1 MEKSNIVAQHLTIK
15 LSDFE
20 GPLDLLLHLI
30 KKSELDIFDLPI
42 ATITAQYLA
51 FIQAQQDMQLDVASE
66 YLVMA
71 ATLVQIKS
79 ADLLPQETYD
89 DDMLVEELND
99 PRDELMRQLLTYKQ
113 FQAASAQLRERE
125 CADHQSFAR
134 LPMAVPADFE
144 PDMALAPGLGL
155 VDLQVA
161 FAKLLRKKRQ
171 HEPISRRVVREKM
184 TMAHAVANIRQ
195 HFAAHQVGDMLP
207 FESLFDQLHDRE
219 SLVMT
224 FIALLEM
231 AKEDQVILH
240 QTDAQ
245 AEIFVE
251 IENIDGHE

>member
-1 MEKSNIVAQHLTIK
+1 
-15 LSDFE
+15 
-20 GPLDLLLHLI
+20 
-30 KKSELDIFDLPI
+30 
-42 ATITAQYLA
+42 
-51 FIQAQQDMQLDVASE
+51 
-66 YLVMA
+66 
-71 ATLVQIKS
+71 
-79 ADLLPQETYD
+79 
-89 DDMLVEELND
+89 
-99 PRDELMRQLLTYKQ
+99 
-113 FQAASAQLRERE
+113 
-125 CADHQSFAR
+125 
-134 LPMAVPADFE
+134 
-144 PDMALAPGLGL
+144 

-207 FESLFDQLHDRE
+207 FESLFYQLHDRE

>member
-1 MEKSNIVAQHLTIK
+1 MEKSNIVAQRLTIK

-51 FIQAQQDMQLDVASE
+51 FIQTQQEMQLDVASE

-71 ATLVQIKS
+71 ATLLQIKS

-89 DDMLVEELND
+89 DEVLLDEYQD
-99 PRDELMRQLLTYKQ
+99 PREELMRQLLTYKQ
-113 FQAASAQLRERE
+113 FQAASTQLRERE
-125 CADHQSFAR
+125 QVDHQSFAR

-144 PDMALAPGLGL
+144 LDVALAPGLGL
-155 VDLQVA
+155 VDLQLA

-184 TMAHAVANIRQ
+184 TMAQAVTNIRR
-195 HFAAHQVGDMLP
+195 HFATHQVGDMVT
-207 FESLFDQLHDRE
+207 FASLFDQLHDRE

-231 AKEDQVILH
+231 AKADQVILH

-251 IENIDGHE
+251 IENLDGHE

>member
-1 MEKSNIVAQHLTIK
+1 MEKSDIVTHSLTIK

-42 ATITAQYLA
+42 ATITGQYLA

-71 ATLVQIKS
+71 TTLVQIKS
-79 ADLLPQETYD
+79 ADLLPQETFD
-89 DDMLVEELND
+89 DVLVAEDFID
-99 PRDELMRQLLTYKQ
+99 PRDALMQQLLTYKQ
-113 FQAASAQLRERE
+113 FQAASEQLRERE
-125 CADHQSFAR
+125 QTDQQSFAR
-134 LPMAVPADFE
+134 LPMLVPEDFE
-144 PDMALAPGLGL
+144 PANTLAPGLGL

-171 HEPISRRVVREKM
+171 HTPISRRVVREKF
-184 TMAHAVANIRQ
+184 TMAQAVENILQR
-195 HFAAHQVGDMLP
+195 FAMHQVGDMLT

-219 SLVMT
+219 PLVMT

-231 AKEDQVILH
+231 AKEDKITLH
-240 QTDAQ
+240 QADAQ
-245 AEIFVE
+245 SEIFLE
-251 IENIDGHE
+251 IEK

>member
-1 MEKSNIVAQHLTIK
+1 MEKSNIVAQRLTIK

-51 FIQAQQDMQLDVASE
+51 FIQTQQEMQLDVASE

-89 DDMLVEELND
+89 NEVLLDEYQD
-99 PRDELMRQLLTYKQ
+99 PREELMRQLLTYKH

-125 CADHQSFAR
+125 QVDHQSFAR

-144 PDMALAPGLGL
+144 LDVALAPGLGL
-155 VDLQVA
+155 VDLQLA

-184 TMAHAVANIRQ
+184 TMAQAVTNIRR
-195 HFAAHQVGDMLP
+195 HFATHQVGDMVT
-207 FESLFDQLHDRE
+207 FASLFDQLHDRE

-231 AKEDQVILH
+231 AKADQVILH

-251 IENIDGHE
+251 IENLDGHE

>member
-1 MEKSNIVAQHLTIK
+1 MEKSNIVAQRLTIK

-51 FIQAQQDMQLDVASE
+51 FIQTQQEMQLDVASE

-89 DDMLVEELND
+89 DEVLLDEYQD
-99 PRDELMRQLLTYKQ
+99 PREELMRQLLTYKQ

-125 CADHQSFAR
+125 QVDHQSFAR

-144 PDMALAPGLGL
+144 LDVALAPGLGL
-155 VDLQVA
+155 VDLQLA

-171 HEPISRRVVREKM
+171 YEPISRRVVREKM
-184 TMAHAVANIRQ
+184 TMAQAVTNIRR
-195 HFAAHQVGDMLP
+195 HFATHQVGDMVT
-207 FESLFDQLHDRE
+207 FASLFDQLHDRE

-231 AKEDQVILH
+231 AKADQVILH

-251 IENIDGHE
+251 IENLDGHE

>member
-1 MEKSNIVAQHLTIK
+1 
-15 LSDFE
+15 
-20 GPLDLLLHLI
+20 
-30 KKSELDIFDLPI
+30 
-42 ATITAQYLA
+42 
-51 FIQAQQDMQLDVASE
+51 
-66 YLVMA
+66 
-71 ATLVQIKS
+71 
-79 ADLLPQETYD
+79 
-89 DDMLVEELND
+89 
-99 PRDELMRQLLTYKQ
+99 
-113 FQAASAQLRERE
+113 
-125 CADHQSFAR
+125 
-134 LPMAVPADFE
+134 MAVPADFE